1 MKMKKIFAL
10 VLTLVMMC
18 STLGCFAAE
27 NDAVLISE
35 IDAAVGEITL
45 QIGNPMM
52 TVSGKQQEIYP
63 GENAVPVII
72 DNRTLVPIRAIIEA
86 MGGNVAWDNDKQEA
100 TLTYNDDV
108 IKLTIGSTKAY
119 LNDTEGLL
127 DVAPVII
134 DNRTMLPIRYIA
146 EGFNFR
152 VKWIEETQTV
162 TINPPV
168 GTNEFDFEKRTVL
181 LNDGREM
188 PILGIGTFTLT
199 QEQAE
204 NSVYHAL
211 KYGYRLIDT
220 AAAYNNEEGVGKGIA
235 KSEIPREEIFVT
247 TKLWPSNYNMEGID
261 ACLER
266 LGLEYVD
273 LMLLHQPMGDYIG
286 GYKAMEEAVKQGKI
300 KSIGVSNFTKAQFEE
315 IMEIAEIPPA
325 INQVETHLWN
335 QQLPMI
341 DFLDK
346 YGTVIEAWF
355 PLGGR
360 GNTQKL
366 FAEPVI
372 VELGE
377 KYNKSSAQ
385 IILRWHLQTGHIAIP
400 GSSNP
405 DHILENISIFDFE
418 LTDDEIARINALNK
432 AEPFFKGFGTS
443 QAEQDAADR
452 WGLDIAP
459 ESKPEEKTE
468 EKKSLVVYFSVP
480 ETDNAE
486 NMTKD
491 EDNSVVVIDGK
502 VLGNT
507 QYIAQLIAENTGAD
521 IFEIEPKEPYTT
533 DHDAL
538 VDLADKEKK
547 ENARPA
553 LKYEVVNLDDYDTV
567 FVGYPTWWADMPM
580 ILYTF
585 LESHDL
591 ADKTVIPFNT
601 HGGSGFAGTIDSIKK
616 IQVNANVLD
625 NGFSVSRDDAENAKE
640 DVIKWLKE
648 LGYVKE

>member
-1 MKMKKIFAL
+1 MKFKRFFAFI
-10 VLTLVMMC
+10 LTLIMMC
-18 STLGCFAAE
+18 TTVSCFAAE

-35 IDAAVGEITL
+35 ETDTVGEITL

-52 TVSGKQQEIYP
+52 TVSGKEQEIYP
-63 GENAVPVII
+63 GENAVPII
-72 DNRTLVPIRAIIEA
+72 IESRTLVPIRAIIEA
-86 MGGNVAWDNDKQEA
+86 MGGSVAWDNGKQEA
-100 TLTYNDDV
+100 TLTYNEDV
-108 IKLTIGSTKAY
+108 IKLTIHSTTAY

-168 GTNEFDFEKRTVL
+168 GTNEFDLEKRTVL

-188 PILGIGTFTLT
+188 PILGIGTFTLS

-211 KYGYRLIDT
+211 KYGYCLIDT

-235 KSEIPREEIFVT
+235 KSEVPREEIFVT
-247 TKLWPSNYNMEGID
+247 TKLWPSNYNMGGID

-325 INQVETHLWN
+325 INQVETHLYN

-405 DHILENISIFDFE
+405 AHILENITIFDFE
-418 LTDDEIARINALNK
+418 LTDEEIAKINTLNK
-432 AEPFFKGFGTS
+432 SEPFFKGFGTS

-452 WGLDIAP
+452 WGLNIAP
-459 ESKPEEKTE
+459 EASNEEKTE
-468 EKKSLVVYFSVP
+468 DKKDLVVYFSMP
-480 ETDNAE
+480 ETNKAE
-486 NMTKD
+486 NMTT
-491 EDNSVVVIDGK
+491 EEANSTVVIDGE

-507 QYIAQLIAENTGAD
+507 QYIAQIIAENTGAD
-521 IFEIEPKEPYTT
+521 IFRIEPKEPYTT
-533 DHDAL
+533 NHADL
-538 VDLADKEKK
+538 VNLAKE
-547 ENARPA
+547 EQNNNARPA
-553 LKYEVVNLDDYDTV
+553 LKYQVVNLEDYDTV
-567 FVGYPTWWADMPM
+567 FIGYPNWWGDMPM
-580 ILYTF
+580 IVYTF

-601 HGGSGFAGTIDSIKK
+601 HGGSGFSDTINSIKE
-616 IQVNANVLD
+616 IQVNANVIE
-625 NGFSVSRDDAENAKE
+625 NGFTVSRDKAADAEE

>member
-1 MKMKKIFAL
+1 MKIKRIFAL
-10 VLTLVMMC
+10 ILTLVMMC
-18 STLGCFAAE
+18 SAIGCFAAE
-27 NDAVLISE
+27 NDAVLIPE
-35 IDAAVGEITL
+35 MDAAAGEITL
-45 QIGNPMM
+45 QIDNPMM
-52 TVSGKQQEIYP
+52 TVSGEKAEIDP
-63 GENAVPVII
+63 GRGTAPVII
-72 DNRTLVPIRAIIEA
+72 GDRTLVPIRAIIEA
-86 MGGNVAWDNDKQEA
+86 MGGEVGWDADKQEV
-100 TLTYNDDV
+100 TLTYNDDE
-108 IKLTIGSTKAY
+108 IRLTIDSTTAY

-127 DVAPVII
+127 DVAPAII
-134 DNRTMLPIRYIA
+134 NERTMLPVRYIA

-162 TINPPV
+162 TVNPPV

-211 KYGYRLIDT
+211 EYGYRLVDT

-235 KSEIPREEIFVT
+235 KSGVPREEIFVT
-247 TKLWPSNYNMEGID
+247 TKLWPANYNMEGID

-300 KSIGVSNFTKAQFEE
+300 KSIGVSNFAKAQFEE

-418 LTDDEIARINALNK
+418 LTDEEIARINALNK

-459 ESKPEEKTE
+459 ESKPEEKAE
-468 EKKSLVVYFSVP
+468 EKKALVVYFSMP
-480 ETDNAE
+480 ETDSAE
-486 NMTKD
+486 NMTAD
-491 EDNSVVVIDGK
+491 EDNSTVVIDEK

-507 QYIAQLIAENTGAD
+507 EYIAQLIAENTGAD
-521 IFEIEPKEPYTT
+521 IFEIEAKNEYPTN
-533 DHDAL
+533 H
-538 VDLADKEKK
+538 EKLLETAK
-547 ENARPA
+547 AEKNENARPA

-567 FVGYPTWWADMPM
+567 FIGYPIWWGDMPM

-601 HGGSGFAGTIDSIKK
+601 HGGSGLSGTVDSIKE
-616 IQVNANVLD
+616 IQVNAEVTD
-625 NGFSVSRDDAENAKE
+625 NAFTVSRDEAADAEE
-640 DVIKWLKE
+640 DVIKWLEE
-648 LGYVKE
+648 LGYEKE